1 MSAATDCTAW
11 IQALNTART
20 ANTSDQNEVS
30 LLHLVLPEATA
41 EQELREPAGRTEAFA
56 DR

>member
-11 IQALNTART
+11 IQALNEART

-30 LLHLVLPEATA
+30 RLHLELAEPAA
-41 EQELREPAGRTEAFA
+41 EQERAGRTEALA
-56 DR
+56 GR